1 MLVWKLL
8 LGAVHKLRHQFY
20 STSEAASYLTGRGI
34 IGQTPFYHAVSFLE
48 ASLSAWVKMC
58 KLSLHNRVESKQ
70 GVEFV
75 LVVQIYVM
83 VLDEQQLNMEE
94 NVWNMHWEAH
104 RESFLDFGQIEVVV
118 QQSMVGI
125 STCAH

>member
-1 MLVWKLL
+1 
-8 LGAVHKLRHQFY
+8 
-20 STSEAASYLTGRGI
+20 
-34 IGQTPFYHAVSFLE
+34 
-48 ASLSAWVKMC
+48 MC

-94 NVWNMHWEAH
+94 NV
-104 RESFLDFGQIEVVV
+104 
-118 QQSMVGI
+118 
-125 STCAH
+125 